1 MYVLCLSFC
10 IKISNYF
17 YMEAYITNA
26 WSWFVV
32 KIGKYIQIHFVH
44 CNISLFAIAADFISL
59 RYESFTILQ
68 NSC

>member
-1 MYVLCLSFC
+1 
-10 IKISNYF
+10 
-17 YMEAYITNA
+17 MEAYITNA

-44 CNISLFAIAADFISL
+44 CNIRLFAIAADFISL